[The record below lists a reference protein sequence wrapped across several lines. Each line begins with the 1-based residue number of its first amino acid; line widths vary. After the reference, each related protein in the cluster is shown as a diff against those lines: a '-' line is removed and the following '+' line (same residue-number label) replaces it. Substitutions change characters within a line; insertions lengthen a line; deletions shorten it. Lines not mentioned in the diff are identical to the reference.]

1 MQGGRSNM
9 DEKELFNIVDNIS
22 EEDLSMIMNK
32 IYTKD
37 YIENSNDNSND
48 NSNEKEK
55 IRAKLHGK
63 IVQATELD
71 LKRQSKKG
79 KGVKKNKNK
88 IINNI
93 IKSVIAAMLVFV
105 VSVNVFPGVALALVK
120 IPGLDKLIKIVS
132 YDKGFNNVINNGN
145 IQEVGIAIEDKGVKF
160 TVTEVAGDDLK
171 LWIGYEIE
179 SEIESDNLIEDEDL
193 MLGKIKFKNKAD
205 GKYLPWFGDIAREGG
220 KYKNYIEVHMDR
232 LVKDFEIEI
241 EVYKDNQSFHIPLS
255 GLDKKATSD
264 IEQLFY
270 KSKITTLNIPISL
283 NDKIYN
289 KGLRVFNI
297 KGKEFKS
304 EVGIFKIEKLEL
316 SSSRSRVYCELL
328 SEENKL
334 TGVLEPSLVDGE
346 GTQYFS
352 PNGITDIVDNN
363 MIYLELEGGI
373 NSTKGLTFECR
384 GFKYINKQDKHI
396 TIDLKNNQIEP
407 NKLGISIFD
416 IDGTNITLNIPKNAV
431 EFSHETKNEKG
442 KKVTIEAIET
452 DTFKETVKFDFK
464 ELKDE
469 KIILDVKSIQYNV
482 PQDFEMRLID

>member
-1 MQGGRSNM
+1 MN
-9 DEKELFNIVDNIS
+9 EKELFNIVDNIS
-22 EEDLSMIMNK
+22 DEDLSMIMNK
-32 IYTKD
+32 EYTKD
-37 YIENSNDNSND
+37 YIENSNDNN
-48 NSNEKEK
+48 NEKEK

-71 LKRQSKKG
+71 LKREAKKG
-79 KGVKKNKNK
+79 KGVKKNKIINK
-88 IINNI
+88 IV
-93 IKSVIAAMLVFV
+93 KSVIAAMLVFV

-145 IQEVGIAIEDKGVKF
+145 IQEVGTAIEDKGVKF

-179 SEIESDNLIEDEDL
+179 SEDLIEDESL
-193 MLGKIKFKNKAD
+193 MLGKIIKFKNKAD
-205 GKYLPWFGDIAREGG
+205 GKYLPWSVIGQD
-220 KYKNYIEVHMDR
+220 KDYMEVHMDR
-232 LVKDFEIEI
+232 VVKDFEIEI
-241 EVYKDNQSFHIPLS
+241 AVYKDNPSFHIARS
-255 GLDKKATSD
+255 ELDEKAISD
-264 IEQLFY
+264 IEQLY
-270 KSKITTLNIPISL
+270 ENSKITTLNIPISL

-304 EVGIFKIEKLEL
+304 EVGIFKIAKLEL
-316 SSSRSRVYCELL
+316 SGSRSRVYCELL

-352 PNGITDIVDNN
+352 PSDFTSYVDDN
-363 MIYLELEGGI
+363 MIYLELQGGI
-373 NSTKGLTFECR
+373 DSTKDSTKGLTFQCG

-396 TIDLKNNQIEP
+396 TIDLKNKQVDP
-407 NKLGISIFD
+407 NNLGISI
-416 IDGTNITLNIPKNAV
+416 IDVDGSNITLNVSENAI
-431 EFSHETKNEKG
+431 EFSLEAKNEKG
-442 KKVTIEAIET
+442 KKVAIKEIEV
-452 DTFKETVKFDFK
+452 DSFKETVKFKFN

-482 PQDFEMRLID
+482 PLDFEMRLID